1 MPRLMEVLEYLDPT
15 GSVMVARVP
24 PDGQGEIKWGAQLT
38 VRESQ
43 NAAFFRDGRAI
54 ITFNRP
60 GRYVLK
66 TQNIPVLTKLV
77 TRFGYG
83 PQSPFRSEVYFLNMK
98 LFRNLKWGTTE
109 PVVFR
114 DPDLEMI
121 RLRSHGMFSIQIS
134 HPMVFL
140 NRMVGTQGVF
150 TDGDIHDY
158 LKSII
163 TSRLIDI
170 LGTNVRSI
178 FELPKLYDEL
188 GAAAKAVLASDF
200 EAAGLSLID
209 FFINS
214 ISPPDEVQAVI
225 DERSSMKAIG
235 DLSQYMRFK
244 AAQSIQDAAQQT
256 NGAAGTGVGLGAGV
270 GMGMM
275 LPQMLR
281 NAFNTSQFQ
290 NTGQT
295 NTGETD
301 APETE
306 GPAAKIQKLKT
317 LLDAGAISAEE
328 FNRKKEE
335 LLKQI

>member
-1 MPRLMEVLEYLDPT
+1 MPRLMEVLEYLDPD

-43 NAAFFRDGRAI
+43 NAVFFRDGRAI
-54 ITFNRP
+54 ITFNQP

-98 LFRNLKWGTTE
+98 LFRDLKWGTTE
-109 PVVFR
+109 PVAFR
-114 DPDLEMI
+114 DPELDMI
-121 RLRSHGMFSIQIS
+121 RLRSHGMFSVQIKN
-134 HPMVFL
+134 PMVFL

-170 LGTNVRSI
+170 LGTNIHSL

-188 GAAAKAVLASDF
+188 GAAAKAVLANDF
-200 EAAGLSLID
+200 DAAGLSLID

-225 DERSSMKAIG
+225 DERSSMQAIG

-244 AAQSIQDAAQQT
+244 AAQSIQDAARQT

-281 NAFNTSQFQ
+281 NVFSTSQFQ
-290 NTGQT
+290 DTGQRS
-295 NTGETD
+295 
-301 APETE
+301 APGADVPDNE
-306 GPAAKIQKLKT
+306 GPTGKIQKLKA
-317 LLDAGAISAEE
+317 LLDAGAISEEE

-335 LLKQI
+335 LFRQI